1 MAWELP
7 YATSAAIKKKKRKKR
22 GMGIVLVL
30 NEVRRMDE
38 KLETLVWR
46 VVAKYLRN

>member
-1 MAWELP
+1 
-7 YATSAAIKKKKRKKR
+7 
-22 GMGIVLVL
+22 MGIVLVL

-46 VVAKYLRN
+46 VVAKYLRKVDFGDPVQLTVI